1 VAGGEEGDE
10 QDAQLLFAAAGSGRG
25 HFLSRTLR
33 VIDHE
38 LIQDARYSNVNLMD
52 LRAKGLILI

>member
-1 VAGGEEGDE
+1 
-10 QDAQLLFAAAGSGRG
+10 
-25 HFLSRTLR
+25 